1 MFVLR
6 NAAKLLFGSNSQE
19 SLVELPQGQLYLVR
33 PLSPKGYSELLFKDA
48 VARIRRTAQDFQ
60 YQLVVQRAYEEG
72 EAELLADE
80 EGEDAETDPLAAE
93 HDEKT
98 FLLDEALEFRVE
110 KRDEA
115 DAEYVVCWRDLTGD
129 AGDVYEFV
137 CDRTTSPTSLVNQFA
152 LVAKQCQ
159 YERKYRKPYTTASD
173 DDLRRFEFAGKLIP
187 PASPL
192 HSPALTRSIASTD
205 SMLSGNT
212 ANTGAKRDSKP
223 SDGTVGTA
231 VIDTAPTKDSAGGAS
246 ADSPTTAKQAGAGTA
261 AAALKEAGT
270 AVPEAQEILAA
281 ELAELHFFDFPSGSF
296 VLQDGSVTASV
307 TEVGKWQYWLQVSN
321 RDRQW
326 LGVPVVADI
335 NPVFNF
341 EFLSFIFNQFTSDG
355 TAYSW
360 LLRFKDQETLER
372 FQEGLLRALWEQLN
386 EIKWSKI
393 KDRERDYV
401 ADAFADLAMTDVPEE
416 DEEEEEEEE
425 EKERETEEEEEEEDQ
440 DDRARSE
447 HYDSDEEADDVAYK
461 PKDSAVNKSL
471 AVGYKHDRS
480 FVVRGTQIGVFKHT
494 PNNQLEFS
502 TNISKIET
510 PKGKLFSPKKVMLHN
525 EDRNMILQNDTD
537 PNKLYRMDLEYGK
550 VVDEWKI
557 HDDIP
562 VVTFAPENKFAQMTH
577 EPTFLGV
584 SHNALYRVDPR
595 LAGSKL
601 VDSELKQYVSK
612 NDFSALATTGKGHI
626 AVASNKGD
634 VRLFDRLGINAKTHI
649 PALGEPILGLDVST
663 DGRWILATCRTYLLL
678 IDALQSSGKNEGR
691 LGFEKPFAAD
701 SKPQPRRLALT
712 PEHVAQFAHETGTGV
727 RFTPAKFNTGLDTGG
742 DGAGTGQVETSII
755 TATGPYVIE
764 WSLKK
769 VLRGSKAPYL
779 IKRYRDD
786 VKADDFQYG
795 TDRNIIMALPHEVNM
810 VDNKS
815 LKRPTRESIAGTNAA
830 LAGRRSTGGRASGS
844 SSNRVGGPNSG
855 RYKLG
860 KDDVVKSAF

>member
-6 NAAKLLFGSNSQE
+6 NAAKLLFGSGSQE
-19 SLVELPQGQLYLVR
+19 SMIELPQGQLYLVR

-48 VARIRRTAQDFQ
+48 AARIRRTAQDFQ
-60 YQLVVQRAYEEG
+60 YQLVVQRVYEEG

-80 EGEDAETDPLAAE
+80 EGEDAEIDPLAAE
-93 HDEKT
+93 RDEKT

-110 KRDEA
+110 KRNQDS
-115 DAEYVVCWRDLTGD
+115 AEHVLCWRDLTGD

-137 CDRTTSPTSLVNQFA
+137 CDRSTTHAGLVHQFELA
-152 LVAKQCQ
+152 AKQCQ

-173 DDLRRFEFAGKLIP
+173 EDLLQFEFAGKLIP

-192 HSPALTRSIASTD
+192 HSPSLARSIASTD
-205 SMLSGNT
+205 SMLAGAGVGTTLIDTPTRSTT
-212 ANTGAKRDSKP
+212 AAVTAVKDSKDTTSASSAPASEKP
-223 SDGTVGTA
+223 ST
-231 VIDTAPTKDSAGGAS
+231 
-246 ADSPTTAKQAGAGTA
+246 GTA
-261 AAALKEAGT
+261 AAALTTSTSE
-270 AVPEAQEILAA
+270 VPEAKEILSA

-296 VLQDGSVTASV
+296 VLQDASVTAIVSE
-307 TEVGKWQYWLQVSN
+307 TGNWQYWLQVASKD
-321 RDRQW
+321 RDW

-341 EFLSFIFNQFTSDG
+341 EFLSFIFNQFTADG
-355 TAYSW
+355 AAYSW
-360 LLRFKDQETLER
+360 LLRFKDQAALER

-393 KDRERDYV
+393 KEKERDYV
-401 ADAFADLAMTDVPEE
+401 ADAFADLAMGDV
-416 DEEEEEEEE
+416 EEEEEEEE
-425 EKERETEEEEEEEDQ
+425 EKPEKYHAEDEDEDE
-440 DDRARSE
+440 DDNRPRSE
-447 HYDSDEEADDVAYK
+447 HYDSAEEADDVEQQPRDK
-461 PKDSAVNKSL
+461 AVNKSL

-480 FVVRGTQIGVFKHT
+480 FVVRGSQIGVFKHT
-494 PNNQLEFS
+494 NDNQLEFS

-510 PKGKLFSPKKVMLHN
+510 PGGKLFSPKKVMLHN

-550 VVDEWKI
+550 VVDEWKV
-557 HDDIP
+557 HEDIP

-634 VRLFDRLGINAKTHI
+634 IRLFDRLGINAKTHI
-649 PALGEPILGLDVST
+649 PALGEPILGLDVSA
-663 DGRWILATCRTYLLL
+663 DGRWILGTCRTYLLL

-712 PEHVAQFAHETGTGV
+712 PEHVAQFAHETGKGV
-727 RFTPAKFNTGLDTGG
+727 AFTPAKFNTGE
-742 DGAGTGQVETSII
+742 GTEETSII

-769 VLRGSKAPYL
+769 VLRGTKGPYM

-786 VKADDFQYG
+786 VKADEFQYG
-795 TDRNIIMALPHEVNM
+795 NDKNIIMALPHEVNM
-810 VDNKS
+810 VDNRT
-815 LKRPTRESIAGTNAA
+815 LKRPTRESIAGAM
-830 LAGRRSTGGRASGS
+830 LRGGLGRRTA
-844 SSNRVGGPNSG
+844 SNRILSANSG

-860 KDDVVKSAF
+860 KDDVVNSPY